1 MEAPDGEWG
10 QLRASA
16 PLALCAMNAS
26 STVELTCENLFV
38 PAAHKLSESDRE
50 TMQRNDRNGVLGATA
65 MPLGCAMGSIRLLCA
80 TAERRTLSA
89 IQRAAGA
96 FGREWEDT
104 RERIRDWNTR
114 TNEPEF
120 FPNAVQLRA
129 HAIDLAVRAA
139 TAAVAANSGAANN
152 LSHPAQ
158 RLYRE
163 AMFYVVQAQTTE
175 VMDATLA
182 RLERS

>member
-1 MEAPDGEWG
+1 
-10 QLRASA
+10 
-16 PLALCAMNAS
+16 MNAS
-26 STVELTCENLFV
+26 ATVELTCENLFV

-80 TAERRTLSA
+80 TPRARTFPA
-89 IQRAAGA
+89 ISRAAAGA
-96 FGREWEDT
+96 FARELEGDG
-104 RERIRDWNTR
+104 EQIRDWNTR
-114 TNEPEF
+114 TGEPDF
-120 FPNAVQLRA
+120 FTHAVQLRA
-129 HAIDLAVRAA
+129 HVIDLAVRAA
-139 TAAVAANSGAANN
+139 TAAVAANSGGANN

-163 AMFYVVQAQTTE
+163 AMFYTMQAQTTD

-182 RLERS
+182 RLERA

>member
-1 MEAPDGEWG
+1 
-10 QLRASA
+10 
-16 PLALCAMNAS
+16 MNAS
-26 STVELTCENLFV
+26 ATVELTCENLFV
-38 PAAHKLSESDRE
+38 PAAHKLSDSDRE

-65 MPLGCAMGSIRLLCA
+65 MPMGCAMGCVRLLCA
-80 TAERRTLSA
+80 TAERRNVPA

-96 FGREWEDT
+96 FGREWEEV
-104 RERIRDWNTR
+104 REQIRDWNTR

-120 FPNAVQLRA
+120 FKNAVPLRA

-139 TAAVAANSGAANN
+139 NAAVAANSGAANN

-163 AMFYVVQAQTTE
+163 AMFYTVQAQTTD

-182 RLERS
+182 RLERP